1 MTSVLANMVDTA
13 AFPSSE
19 DITLQEFRDALAEYD
34 QLIEAVSAAKGAKP
48 GQKTLKELDQYRYVE
63 APALFAPTTSRRP
76 MQLGDVQA
84 LVEWK
89 LKHGKFRPT
98 LMKLVSSNDQAFVRD
113 SAETA
118 LDIYSKNPDASAAI
132 DALTKLK
139 GIGPATASL
148 LLAVHDPQNVIFF
161 ADEAFYW
168 LCSHGKRDH
177 IKYSA
182 KEYRQLLENSQKLA
196 RRLSVKA
203 IDIER
208 VAYVLL
214 NKPASSLPSNSTK
227 PSADTPNNAAA
238 APEQTTS
245 TASKRKQEGVIEASS
260 APRRSKRSRRP

>member
-1 MTSVLANMVDTA
+1 MTNGWANMVDI
-13 AFPSSE
+13 AFSSPE
-19 DITLQEFRDALAEYD
+19 DITLEEFRDALAKYD
-34 QLIEAVSAAKGAKP
+34 QLIETVSASKGAKP

-63 APALFAPTTSRRP
+63 APALFSLASSRRA
-76 MQLGDVQA
+76 MQLGDVQI

-98 LMKLVSSNDQAFVRD
+98 LMKLVTSNDQAFVRNM
-113 SAETA
+113 AETA
-118 LDIYSKNPDASAAI
+118 LDIYSKSSDTSAAV

-148 LLAVHDPQNVIFF
+148 LLAVHDPQNIIFF

-177 IKYSA
+177 IKYNA
-182 KEYRQLLENSQKLA
+182 KEYKELHENSQKLA
-196 RRLSVKA
+196 RRLGVKA

-214 NKPASSLPSNSTK
+214 NEPASSMPTK
-227 PSADTPNNAAA
+227 PTNPPADTPNNSAA
-238 APEQTTS
+238 APAKTMAAAT
-245 TASKRKQEGVIEASS
+245 KRKQEGVIEASS
-260 APRRSKRSRRP
+260 APRRSKQSKRL